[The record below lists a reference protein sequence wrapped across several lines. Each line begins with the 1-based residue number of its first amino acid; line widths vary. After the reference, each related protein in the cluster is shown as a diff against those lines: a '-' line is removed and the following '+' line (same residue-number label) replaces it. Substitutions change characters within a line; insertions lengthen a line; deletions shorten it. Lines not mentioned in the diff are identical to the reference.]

1 MGMMNPVAI
10 AVTPILAQAEPALL
24 MSLLK
29 PLVMVVAVLA
39 WARMV
44 VVFDNDMVNL
54 DQPRPFWNGLQ
65 LASGLLG
72 FGLWLVLPMFWSGMT
87 AASVTIGAAA
97 SSYIYFRNGKAPIR
111 NRWGIDRLLTPRDWP
126 ATSKTKTG
134 PRPHINLISGTGKLL
149 DVPSSQDPLSGP
161 HHRLEELL
169 GYAFARQ
176 AQRIDI
182 KANSK
187 TAAVAIWI
195 DGVAYPQ
202 VDLIPTQAV
211 AVIDYV
217 KHGAGLNADDR
228 RRKLTG
234 TLRIDT
240 DQTGRHELAV
250 TTCGSMRGLE
260 MMIDID
266 PSQRPILGLDQLG
279 LLPLQKS
286 QVEAITSQ
294 RKGVVLAACPAGHG
308 CTTLLYSLLARYDPY
323 TTNIITIEQQ
333 PLYDIEGVN
342 QQQIDMGASAE
353 QLNSRVADLLKQAPQ
368 VLMAWHLINGRV
380 ARMLAETARNAP
392 VYVGQLQ
399 EDTFTGLR
407 EWVRLIGDRQAAAD
421 ALVGI
426 FAGRLLRKLCTTCR
440 VPYTPDP
447 DMLRKLSLS
456 PDRVTRLYK
465 HSGKVR
471 KGHRLKICPDC
482 MGLGYRGR
490 VGVFE
495 VMSVDDQ
502 ARRLIVEDN
511 ADALRGHLRKQKT
524 LWLQE
529 AAMAKVLE
537 GTTAIS
543 EITRVLGQQAKQVQE
558 QPA

>member
-1 MGMMNPVAI
+1 MNPIAI
-10 AVTPILAQAEPALL
+10 TMTPVLAQAEPAML

-29 PLVMVVAVLA
+29 PLVMAAALLA

-44 VVFDNDMVNL
+44 IVFNNDLISL

-65 LASGLLG
+65 MASGLLG

-87 AASVTIGAAA
+87 AACVTIGAAA
-97 SSYIYFRNGKAPIR
+97 GSYVYFRNGKAPIR
-111 NRWGIDRLLTPRDWP
+111 HRWGVNRLMAPRDWP
-126 ATSKTKTG
+126 TKSSVKTG
-134 PRPHINLISGTGKLL
+134 PRPHISLISRTGKLL
-149 DVPSSQDPLSGP
+149 DVPPSQDPLSAP

-169 GYAFARQ
+169 SYAFARQ

-202 VDLIPTQAV
+202 VDLMPTEAV

-217 KHGAGLNADDR
+217 KHGARLDVADR
-228 RRKLTG
+228 RRKLNS

-266 PSQRPILGLDQLG
+266 PDQRPRLSLDQLG
-279 LLPLQKS
+279 LLQLQKS
-286 QVEAITSQ
+286 QIEAITS
-294 RKGVVLAACPAGHG
+294 RKKGVVLAACPPGHG

-333 PLYDIEGVN
+333 PSYEIEGVN
-342 QQQIDMGASAE
+342 QQQIDIGASAE
-353 QLNSRVADLLKQAPQ
+353 QLSKRVAELLRHDPQ
-368 VLMAWHLINGRV
+368 VLMAWHLIDGRV
-380 ARMLAETARNAP
+380 ARMLAETSRNAP
-392 VYVGQLQ
+392 VYAGQLQ

-421 ALVGI
+421 ALTGVI
-426 FAGRLLRKLCTTCR
+426 AGRLLRKLCTTCR

-465 HSGKVR
+465 QSGKIR
-471 KGHRLKICPDC
+471 KGHRSKVCPDC

-543 EITRVLGQQAKQVQE
+543 EITRVLGQQAKQVQV